1 MKIYLNEYY
10 WNAKWI
16 WKSHNDVIKIII
28 VDFLKT
34 KLSKDKKERKIS
46 SHNEVIILLIILKQ
60 K

>member
-1 MKIYLNEYY
+1 M
-10 WNAKWI
+10 
-16 WKSHNDVIKIII
+16 II
-28 VDFLKT
+28 DFHKT